1 MGIARFATLSDGTY
15 YEPLNSFRR
24 LDRRLAKEQRKLS
37 RKVKFSSNWHKQK
50 DAVTR
55 LHIRI
60 ANARNDYLHKLSAA
74 ISKNHALV
82 VLEDLKVSNMSAS
95 AKGTIDC
102 HGRNVKQKAG
112 LNKSI
117 LDQGWFE
124 FRRQLD
130 YKLFWRGGMLITV
143 PPQYTSQK
151 CPICQFVSS
160 DNRKSQTVFRCV
172 DCGYTN
178 NADHVAAINI
188 LAAGHA
194 VSACG
199 EIGSQSCSV
208 KQETPRAAAAA

>member
-1 MGIARFATLSDGTY
+1 M
-15 YEPLNSFRR
+15 
-24 LDRRLAKEQRKLS
+24 
-37 RKVKFSSNWHKQK
+37 KFSSNWYKQK

-60 ANARNDYLHKLSAA
+60 ANARNDYLHKITTV

-82 VLEDLKVSNMSAS
+82 VLEDLKVSIMSAS

-102 HGRNVKQKAG
+102 PGRNVNAKSG
-112 LNKSI
+112 LNKFI

-130 YKLFWRGGMLITV
+130 YKLFWRGGILITV
-143 PPQYTSQK
+143 PPQYTSPK
-151 CPICQFVSS
+151 CPTCQFVSP
-160 DNRKSQTVFRCV
+160 DNRKSRSVFRCV
-172 DCGYTN
+172 NCGHTN

-194 VSACG
+194 VSACV
-199 EIGSQSCSV
+199 EIGFQSYSV
-208 KQETPRAAAAA
+208 KQEPPIVATAA